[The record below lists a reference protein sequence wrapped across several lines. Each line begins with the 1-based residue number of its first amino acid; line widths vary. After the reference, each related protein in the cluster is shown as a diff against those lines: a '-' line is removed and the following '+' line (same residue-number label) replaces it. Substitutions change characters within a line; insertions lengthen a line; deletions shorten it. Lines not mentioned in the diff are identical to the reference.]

1 MAGSFQ
7 TRLGDSPEEGI
18 KSPVVVATTAN
29 ITLSG
34 EQTINT
40 VAVVAGNRVLVRAQT
55 DPLENGIYNASAG
68 AWTRST
74 DWNRADDVVNGVL
87 VTDASNGKIY
97 QALFVGDYEPDV
109 TSVQFNQSEVGAS
122 VVTER
127 TVLTDGQLIIN
138 LVNTVPNWT
147 SFYLAGLNVDG
158 GRLDDPDDYSYNASL
173 YRITLTES
181 YPAGTVLIAVA
192 SDT

>member
-18 KSPVVVATTAN
+18 KSPVVIATQSN

-34 EQTINT
+34 TQTIET
-40 VAVVAGNRVLVRAQT
+40 VAVLAGNRVLVRAQT
-55 DPLENGIYNASAG
+55 DPLENGIYNVAAG

-87 VTDASNGKIY
+87 VGDAFTGKIY
-97 QALFVGDYEPDV
+97 QALFSGEYQPDI
-109 TSVQFNQSEVGAS
+109 TSVQFNQSDVGAA

-127 TVLTDGQLIIN
+127 NTLTDGQVIVNLI
-138 LVNTVPNWT
+138 NTIPNWV
-147 SFYLAGLNVDG
+147 SFYLSGLNVDN
-158 GRLDDPDDYSYNASL
+158 GRLDDPDDYSYNAGL
-173 YRITLTES
+173 HRVTLTES